1 MVAGGRRERG
11 ALLLVALA
19 ALAVLAACGS
29 SSGDRARRPDAKG
42 EQQHWAHAVDTVC
55 SQTEQRVAARG
66 RPASLAALP
75 AAIAGAADDVRD
87 GARAVRAVRTPAGM
101 EEKVAGFHRAAAR
114 LDPML
119 AALERAVAAED
130 APALEQAVAVLEGD
144 LEVLRS
150 SASGLGL
157 EICSRGRGAH
167 VAFEALDALFF
178 VREVTVLDRRMQ
190 GKVKRLTRATPTSV
204 ADAVSTYRRLGALAG
219 EWIRGWDGLSM
230 PDSARRESH
239 AYRRV
244 LRAEQRLCATVADE
258 LAGQPAISP
267 ASAASIQARFTALGH
282 RERRAFR
289 TVLRAISS
297 AAEPVTPDPP
307 GETTPDEPE
316 QT

>member
-1 MVAGGRRERG
+1 M
-11 ALLLVALA
+11 
-19 ALAVLAACGS
+19 
-29 SSGDRARRPDAKG
+29 
-42 EQQHWAHAVDTVC
+42 
-55 SQTEQRVAARG
+55 
-66 RPASLAALP
+66 
-75 AAIAGAADDVRD
+75 
-87 GARAVRAVRTPAGM
+87 
-101 EEKVAGFHRAAAR
+101 
-114 LDPML
+114 
-119 AALERAVAAED
+119 
-130 APALEQAVAVLEGD
+130 LEGD

-157 EICSRGRGAH
+157 KICSRGSGAH

-178 VREVTVLDRRMQ
+178 VREVTALDRRMQ
-190 GKVKRLTRATPTSV
+190 GKVKRLTRPAPTTV
-204 ADAVSTYRRLGALAG
+204 AGAIATYRQLGALGG

-230 PDSARRESH
+230 PDSARRESR

-258 LAGQPAISP
+258 LGHQSAVSP
-267 ASAASIQARFTALGH
+267 GSATSIQTRFTALGH

>member
-1 MVAGGRRERG
+1 
-11 ALLLVALA
+11 
-19 ALAVLAACGS
+19 
-29 SSGDRARRPDAKG
+29 
-42 EQQHWAHAVDTVC
+42 
-55 SQTEQRVAARG
+55 
-66 RPASLAALP
+66 
-75 AAIAGAADDVRD
+75 
-87 GARAVRAVRTPAGM
+87 
-101 EEKVAGFHRAAAR
+101 
-114 LDPML
+114 ML

-167 VAFEALDALFF
+167 VALGALDALFF

-190 GKVKRLTRATPTSV
+190 GKVTRLTRGAPTSV
-204 ADAVSTYRRLGALAG
+204 AGAVATYRRFGALAG

-230 PDSARRESH
+230 PDSARRESR

-258 LAGQPAISP
+258 LAGQSAISP
-267 ASAASIQARFTALGH
+267 ASAASIQTRFTVLGH